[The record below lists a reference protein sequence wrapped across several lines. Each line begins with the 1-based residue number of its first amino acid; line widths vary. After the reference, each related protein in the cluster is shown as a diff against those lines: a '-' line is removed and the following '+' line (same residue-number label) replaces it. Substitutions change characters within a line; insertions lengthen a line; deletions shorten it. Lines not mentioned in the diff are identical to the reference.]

1 MVSCWNQKFL
11 IKNLEKKN
19 SDLKDWEKFLE
30 DPGIIQNKDNDEAA
44 DLNLNKKFRFDF
56 HGYSIEKANSTI
68 DQIISKCYKNGVHQI
83 LVITGK
89 GIHSKN
95 EGNVFTSSG
104 YNKLKNTIPLFIKN
118 KPELA
123 SKIKKITT
131 APSEQGGEGA
141 LIIKLKKLTK

>member
-1 MVSCWNQKFL
+1 M

-30 DPGIIQNKDNDEAA
+30 DPGRIQNKDNDEAT
-44 DLNLNKKFRFDF
+44 DLNSNKKFRFDL

-95 EGNVFTSSG
+95 ESNVFTSSE

-131 APSEQGGEGA
+131 APTEQGGEGA

>member
-1 MVSCWNQKFL
+1 M
-11 IKNLEKKN
+11 IKNLKKKN
-19 SDLKDWEKFLE
+19 SDLNDWEKFLE
-30 DPGIIQNKDNDEAA
+30 DPGIIHNKDNDEVT
-44 DLNLNKKFRFDF
+44 DLNLNKKFRFDL

-95 EGNVFTSSG
+95 ESNVFTSSQ

-131 APSEQGGEGA
+131 ASTEQGGEGA

>member
-1 MVSCWNQKFL
+1 M
-11 IKNLEKKN
+11 IKNSEKKK

-30 DPGIIQNKDNDEAA
+30 DPGIIHNKDNDEVA
-44 DLNLNKKFRFDF
+44 DLNLNKKFRFDL

-68 DQIISKCYKNGVHQI
+68 DQIISKCYKNGINQI

-95 EGNVFTSSG
+95 ESNVFTSSE

-118 KPELA
+118 KPELS

-131 APSEQGGEGA
+131 ASPEQGGEGA

>member
-1 MVSCWNQKFL
+1 M

-19 SDLKDWEKFLE
+19 SDLKEWEKFLE
-30 DPGIIQNKDNDEAA
+30 DPGRIQNKDNDEAT
-44 DLNLNKKFRFDF
+44 DLNSNKKFRFDL

-95 EGNVFTSSG
+95 ERNVYTSSE

-131 APSEQGGEGA
+131 APTEQGGEGA
-141 LIIKLKKLTK
+141 LIINLKKLTK

>member
-1 MVSCWNQKFL
+1 L

-30 DPGIIQNKDNDEAA
+30 DPGIIHNKDNDGVT
-44 DLNLNKKFRFDF
+44 DLNLNKKFRFDL

-95 EGNVFTSSG
+95 ESNVFSSSE

-131 APSEQGGEGA
+131 APTEQGGEGA

>member
-1 MVSCWNQKFL
+1 M

-30 DPGIIQNKDNDEAA
+30 DPGIIHNKDNDGVT
-44 DLNLNKKFRFDF
+44 DLNLNKKFRFDL
-56 HGYSIEKANSTI
+56 HGYTIEKANSTI

-95 EGNVFTSSG
+95 ESNVFTSSE

-131 APSEQGGEGA
+131 APTEQGGEGA

>member
-1 MVSCWNQKFL
+1 M
-11 IKNLEKKN
+11 IKDSEKKD

-30 DPGIIQNKDNDEAA
+30 DPGKIYNKDNDTST

-56 HGYSIEKANSTI
+56 HGYSIEKANLTI

-95 EGNVFTSSG
+95 ENNVFTSSE
-104 YNKLKNTIPLFIKN
+104 YNKLKNTIPLFLKS

-131 APSEQGGEGA
+131 APTEQGGEGA
-141 LIIKLKKLTK
+141 LIIRLKKLTK

>member
-1 MVSCWNQKFL
+1 M

-30 DPGIIQNKDNDEAA
+30 DPGIIHNKDNDEVT
-44 DLNLNKKFRFDF
+44 DLNLNKKFRFDL

-68 DQIISKCYKNGVHQI
+68 DQIISKCYKNGIHEI

-89 GIHSKN
+89 GIHSEN
-95 EGNVFTSSG
+95 ENNVFTSSE
-104 YNKLKNTIPLFIKN
+104 YSKLKNTIPLFLKN

-131 APSEQGGEGA
+131 APTEQGGQGA
-141 LIIKLKKLTK
+141 KIIKLKKLTKKILKYRYL

>member
-1 MVSCWNQKFL
+1 M
-11 IKNLEKKN
+11 IKNSEKKD

-30 DPGIIQNKDNDEAA
+30 ESGKIYNKDNDEAA
-44 DLNLNKKFRFDF
+44 DLNSNKKFRFDF

-68 DQIISKCYKNGVHQI
+68 DKIISKCYENGVHQI

-95 EGNVFTSSG
+95 ESNVFTSSE

-118 KPELA
+118 KPDLA
-123 SKIKKITT
+123 SKIKNIAT
-131 APSEQGGEGA
+131 APTEQGGEGA
-141 LIIKLKKLTK
+141 LIINLKKPTK

>member
-1 MVSCWNQKFL
+1 M

-19 SDLKDWEKFLE
+19 TDLIDWEKFLE
-30 DPGIIQNKDNDEAA
+30 DPGRIHNKDNDEVT
-44 DLNLNKKFRFDF
+44 DFNSNKKFRFDF

-68 DQIISKCYKNGVHQI
+68 GQIISKCYKNGVQQI

-95 EGNVFTSSG
+95 ESNVFVSSE
-104 YNKLKNTIPLFIKN
+104 YSKLKKTIPLFIKN

-123 SKIKKITT
+123 SKIKNISI
-131 APSEQGGEGA
+131 APTEQGGDGA
-141 LIIKLKKLTK
+141 LIINLKKPTK

>member
-1 MVSCWNQKFL
+1 M

-30 DPGIIQNKDNDEAA
+30 DPGIIHNKDNDEVT
-44 DLNLNKKFRFDF
+44 DLNLNKKFRFDL

-95 EGNVFTSSG
+95 ESNVFSSSE

-131 APSEQGGEGA
+131 APTEQGGEGA
-141 LIIKLKKLTK
+141 LIINLKKLTK

>member
-1 MVSCWNQKFL
+1 M

-19 SDLKDWEKFLE
+19 SDIKDWEKFLE
-30 DPGIIQNKDNDEAA
+30 NPGTIHNKDNDKVE
-44 DLNLNKKFRFDF
+44 DLNLNKKFRFDL
-56 HGYSIEKANSTI
+56 HGYSIEKANSII
-68 DQIISKCYKNGVHQI
+68 DQIISNCYKNGVQQI
-83 LVITGK
+83 LLITGK

-95 EGNVFTSSG
+95 ENNVFTSSE
-104 YNKLKNTIPLFIKN
+104 YSKLKNTIPLFLKN

-131 APSEQGGEGA
+131 APTEEGGEGA

>member
-1 MVSCWNQKFL
+1 M

-30 DPGIIQNKDNDEAA
+30 NPGTIHNKDNDKVE
-44 DLNLNKKFRFDF
+44 DLNLNKKFRFDL
-56 HGYSIEKANSTI
+56 HGYSIEKANSII
-68 DQIISKCYKNGVHQI
+68 DQIISNCYKNGVQQI
-83 LVITGK
+83 LLITGK

-95 EGNVFTSSG
+95 ESNVFTSSE